1 VIAAVGFKDKTI
13 AVMGLGRTGLSA
25 AKSLLAGGANVIV
38 WDDNENNRDAAIE
51 AGLSCQDLTKRDW
64 SDIAALVLS
73 PGIAHTHPEPHHVAK
88 LAKAV
93 GVPILGDTE
102 LFAMAINAIAP
113 KDRPVIYG
121 ITGTNGK
128 STTTVL
134 LTHILREGGHDAH
147 AGGNI
152 GTACLDLPAPHPGMI
167 YVLELSSYQLEL
179 TQSLHCNGAILL
191 NLSPDHLDRHGGFA
205 GYEAAKR
212 RIFAH
217 QGEGD
222 IAIISMDDAHSQ
234 SLCMNAM
241 VQGQATVVPISAQGI
256 LSQGISCV
264 AGKLYESSANAT
276 KMRVDLGNAPALQG
290 KHNGQ
295 NAAAAYAAARH
306 AGLSVDAIATAMMT
320 FPGLAHR
327 METVGSVQGVRFIN
341 DSKATNA
348 DAVRQALGTFAHVFW
363 IAGGQAKSGGLEDL
377 QDQFG
382 AVEEAFLIGEAQDAF
397 ARQLKGKVK
406 TRKCGT
412 LENAV
417 SQAFEA
423 AKNAGLSDAVVLLS
437 PACASFDQFAD
448 FTARGDV
455 FRTLVDGLAD
465 PQKQK
470 RPA

>member
-1 VIAAVGFKDKTI
+1 MIAAVGFKDKTI

-25 AKSLLAGGANVIV
+25 AKALLAGGAKVIV
-38 WDDNENNRDAAIE
+38 WDDNDKNREAAIKT
-51 AGLSCQDLTKRDW
+51 GLTCQDLSKRDW

-73 PGIAHTHPEPHHVAK
+73 PGIPHTHPKPHHVAK

-152 GTACLDLPAPHPGMI
+152 GTACLDLPEPHPGMI

-212 RIFAH
+212 KIFAH
-217 QGEGD
+217 QEIGD
-222 IAIISMDDAHSQ
+222 IAIISMDDTHSQ

-241 VQGQATVVPISAQGI
+241 VQGKANVVPISAQGM
-256 LSQGISCV
+256 LSHGISSV
-264 AGKLYESSANAT
+264 AGKLYESSATET
-276 KMRVDLGNAPALQG
+276 KMRVDLVNAPALKGQ
-290 KHNGQ
+290 HNGQ
-295 NAAAAYAAARH
+295 NAAAAFAAARH
-306 AGLSVDAIATAMMT
+306 AGLSVDAIATAMIT

-327 METVGSVQGVRFIN
+327 METIGSFQGVRFIN

-348 DAVRQALGTFAHVFW
+348 DAVRQALGTFVNIFW
-363 IAGGQAKSGGLEDL
+363 IVGGQAKSGGLDGL

-382 AVEEAFLIGEAQDAF
+382 AVEKAFLIGEAQDAF

-406 TRKCGT
+406 AKKCGT
-412 LENAV
+412 LDNAV

-423 AKNAGLSDAVVLLS
+423 ARGSGLPDPVILLS

-448 FTARGDV
+448 FKARGEG
-455 FRTLVDGLAD
+455 FRALVGGLED
-465 PQKQK
+465 SQKQK